1 HDLSLYYNYLI
12 SVLRLQKWIPELQ

>member
-1 HDLSLYYNYLI
+1 DLSLYYNYLI

>member
-1 HDLSLYYNYLI
+1 LYYNYLI